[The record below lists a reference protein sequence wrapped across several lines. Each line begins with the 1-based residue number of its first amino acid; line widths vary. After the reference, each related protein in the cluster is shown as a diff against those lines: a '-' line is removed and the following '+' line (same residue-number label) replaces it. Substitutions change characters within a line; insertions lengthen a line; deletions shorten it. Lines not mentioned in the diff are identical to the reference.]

1 MTTPTLQ
8 QATAAVQQLPTLPG
22 TSRQVLEY
30 LNDETADINRIVRS
44 IECDQGL
51 VVRIL
56 RMANSPF
63 FGLPNKIQNIK
74 EAVVVLGFSNLRMAV
89 ISAMLT
95 AQKFPNL
102 ANDPRVQ
109 AIFRHG
115 LAVAISASVIA
126 RNNKLDANLLFLA
139 GILHDI
145 GTLALMSSYP
155 ELYAEVEKYR
165 TANDLLP
172 YEAEQ
177 KIFGFDHST
186 IGAALCRHWNLPEAI
201 AQALEGHHHT
211 ENQPPAAADGADTP
225 RHALFAGVIHIADA
239 IAHGLNLDNSAHSA
253 IPPVSDALWFRLAGR
268 QEQLVN
274 DLAEIENMYRE
285 LLALVDG

>member
-1 MTTPTLQ
+1 MIAPTLQ
-8 QATAAVQQLPTLPG
+8 QATTAVQQLPTLPS

-30 LNDETADINRIVRS
+30 LNDDTTDLHKIVRA

-56 RMANSPF
+56 CMANSPF
-63 FGLPNKIQNIK
+63 FGLTNKIQNIK
-74 EAVVVLGFSNLRMAV
+74 EALVVLGFANLRMVV

-102 ANDPRVQ
+102 ANDIRVQ
-109 AIFRHG
+109 AIFRHS
-115 LAVAISASVIA
+115 LAVAICASVIA

-155 ELYAEVEKYR
+155 DFYAEVEKCR
-165 TANDLLP
+165 HTDDLLL
-172 YEAEQ
+172 YEAERS
-177 KIFGFDHST
+177 IFGFDHSM

-201 AQALEGHHHT
+201 AQALEGHHLS
-211 ENQPPAAADGADTP
+211 ENQALPTSEVP
-225 RHALFAGVIHIADA
+225 RNELLAGVIHIADA
-239 IAHGLNLDNSAHSA
+239 IAHGLNLEKAPHS
-253 IPPVSDALWFRLAGR
+253 IVPPVSDAMWYRLIGR
-268 QEQLVN
+268 QDQFMD
-274 DLAEIENMYRE
+274 DLAEVESLYGE
-285 LLALVDG
+285 LLVLIDC